1 MTNKDSRDFRITGR
15 DILYE
20 DNHLLVV
27 NKKAG
32 IPVQGDKS
40 GDPALTD
47 LVKDFLRVKYN
58 KPGNIFAGLPHRID
72 RPVSGVVIICKTSK
86 SLSRM
91 TEAFREKKVKKTY
104 LALVSN
110 KPRFEKETL
119 IHWIKKD
126 QASNKVKVFL
136 TEKSGALESQLEY
149 EVIATHNKYFL
160 LKIEPLTGRPHQI
173 RAQLAKINCPIEGD
187 LKYGSKDPA
196 PDKSIYLHAASIE
209 FSHPVKR
216 IPLIVTAPLPDKPQ
230 WKLFKEINYN

>member
-1 MTNKDSRDFRITGR
+1 MTKENSRVFQITEKDV
-15 DILYE
+15 LYE

-32 IPVQGDKS
+32 IPVQGDQS

-47 LVKDFLRVKYN
+47 LVRDFLRIKYD

-86 SLSRM
+86 SLSRV
-91 TEAFREKKVKKTY
+91 TEAFRKKQVKKTY

-119 IHWIKKD
+119 IHWIQKD
-126 QASNKVKVFL
+126 PTSNKVRVFL
-136 TEKSGALESQLEY
+136 SEKSGALESQLDY
-149 EVIATHNKYFL
+149 EVIATHSKYFL
-160 LKIEPLTGRPHQI
+160 LKIDPLTGRPHQI

-187 LKYGSKDPA
+187 LKYGSANPA
-196 PDKSIYLHAASIE
+196 PDRSIYLHARAIE
-209 FSHPVKR
+209 FLHPVKKELVK
-216 IPLIVTAPLPDKPQ
+216 ISSPLPHRAL
-230 WKLFKEINYN
+230 WKLFKGINYN